1 MDERCCLDI
10 DSSSERHSLA
20 MKTIKT
26 VSVAL
31 VVLTA
36 MSFAP
41 AFAGQPH
48 MEAALRHLRDA
59 RASLERAVP
68 NKAGHR
74 ERAIELV
81 NRAIAEVEAG
91 ERAAR

>member
-1 MDERCCLDI
+1 
-10 DSSSERHSLA
+10 

-26 VSVAL
+26 ASVSILILA
-31 VVLTA
+31 A
-36 MSFAP
+36 MSFAS

-48 MEAALRHLRDA
+48 MQAALRHLRDA
-59 RASLERAVP
+59 RASLERATP
-68 NKAGHR
+68 NKGGHR

-81 NRAIAEVEAG
+81 NQAIAQVEEG